1 LRRRALVIAVALG
14 AVPRRQA
21 SSPSFHY
28 SDGMEFVEAA
38 HTHLISRYDPH
49 PEVFAPKTPYSYNPT
64 GGAKFLPKLSP
75 QTLGSPT
82 IEVVSRAEQT
92 AKAKWHKGGWD
103 AVNSPPQK
111 RGFGDE
117 NAAAPMVMR
126 GGWPADGV
134 AYSRVT
140 GAPTHNK

>member
-1 LRRRALVIAVALG
+1 
-14 AVPRRQA
+14 
-21 SSPSFHY
+21 
-28 SDGMEFVEAA
+28 MEFVEAA

-140 GAPTHNK
+140 GDWYSGEPPAPPPPKANPTYAWQQQKFLRPTA